1 MIREQSRSIVMR
13 IRQAQRANL
22 RMKEGVA
29 MEVFQLTTAYNELRT
44 AIAVLNASFSRPGS
58 DNGSA
63 FVATKDG
70 PFLYAESAIALAK
83 RAFEDIFYDW
93 GKQQGIETLQPEGSS
108 SDHAIKRPEKDGRE
122 TQVWLGGIG
131 VDQFQLELAKEVNR
145 CKDRFQ
151 EAVHNLRQRVQQ
163 ENNGGENHAYKT
175 FRKILNDN
183 RLGLVSLRQAYRHI
197 PLLDETPASIRFSFS
212 AGGRS
217 IKRMT
222 IGQAKELL
230 VKKGWEGKNIEVAF
244 AKLNNQKTG
253 HVVAQV
259 QELAGYF
266 KANIAWPE
274 PDEGEVRRQTIPVF
288 LPILYL
294 ANSEITPSHQ
304 PHPPTTSQTR
314 TKPRSDRKLVSE
326 PFIQGL
332 RLYAYADAINPVA
345 DSSEGSV
352 DNRIA

>member
-1 MIREQSRSIVMR
+1 
-13 IRQAQRANL
+13 
-22 RMKEGVA
+22 
-29 MEVFQLTTAYNELRT
+29 MEVFQLTTTYNELRA
-44 AIAVLNASFSRPGS
+44 AIADLNASFSRPGS
-58 DNGSA
+58 DNSSA
-63 FVATKDG
+63 FVAVKDG

-93 GKQQGIETLQPEGSS
+93 GKQQDVEALKPEGSS
-108 SDHAIKRPEKDGRE
+108 AEKTLKLPEKDGRE
-122 TQVWLGGIG
+122 TQVWLGAIG
-131 VDQFQLELAKEVNR
+131 VDQDQLELAKEVNR

-163 ENNGGENHAYKT
+163 ENSGGESHAYKT
-175 FRKILNDN
+175 FRKILSDN

-197 PLLDETPASIRFSFS
+197 HLLEEAPASIRFSFS
-212 AGGRS
+212 VGGRS

-222 IGQAKELL
+222 IGQAKDLL

-266 KANIAWPE
+266 KANVAWPE

-294 ANSEITPSHQ
+294 ASSEITPSHQ
-304 PHPPTTSQTR
+304 THPPTSSQTR
-314 TKPRSDRKLVSE
+314 TKPRSDRKLESE

-332 RLYAYADAINPVA
+332 RLYAYVDAINPA
-345 DSSEGSV
+345 PSSSEGSV
-352 DNRIA
+352 DDGIA

>member
-1 MIREQSRSIVMR
+1 
-13 IRQAQRANL
+13 
-22 RMKEGVA
+22 MKEGVA
-29 MEVFQLTTAYNELRT
+29 MEVFQLITTYSELRA
-44 AIAVLNASFSRPGS
+44 AIAALNASFSRPGS
-58 DNGSA
+58 DNSGA
-63 FVATKDG
+63 FVAAEDG

-93 GKQQGIETLQPEGSS
+93 SKQRDIEALKPEVSS
-108 SDHAIKRPEKDGRE
+108 TDKVVKRPEKDGRE
-122 TQVWLGGIG
+122 TKVWLGGIG
-131 VDQFQLELAKEVNR
+131 VDQAQLELAKEVNR

-163 ENNGGENHAYKT
+163 EISGGENYAYKT

-183 RLGLVSLRQAYRHI
+183 KLGLVSLRQAYRHI
-197 PLLDETPASIRFSFS
+197 HLLDDTPASIRFSFS
-212 AGGRS
+212 VGGRS

-222 IGQAKELL
+222 IDQARDLL

-266 KANIAWPE
+266 KANVTWPKT
-274 PDEGEVRRQTIPVF
+274 DEGEVRRQTIPVF

-294 ANSEITPSHQ
+294 ASSEITPSHQ
-304 PHPPTTSQTR
+304 PHPPTSSQTR
-314 TKPRSDRKLVSE
+314 TKPRSDRKLESE

-332 RLYAYADAINPVA
+332 RLYAYVDAINPVA
-345 DSSEGSV
+345 SSSEGSV
-352 DNRIA
+352 DDRIA